1 MVVDIV
7 NKILIFI
14 LCLSGLN
21 VIRNVF
27 FLIRSIVNKER
38 FVMNQRP
45 LLILAMSIAYI
56 LMSIING
63 VTI

>member
-7 NKILIFI
+7 NKILIFV
-14 LCLSGLN
+14 LFLSGLN
-21 VIRNVF
+21 IIRNMF
-27 FLIRSIVNKER
+27 FLISNIIKKER
-38 FVMNQRP
+38 FVLNKQS

-56 LMSIING
+56 LMSIFNG